1 MEYKYLIY
9 SVSER
14 ILTLTLNRPDQL
26 NTINPE
32 FVVEIIDALKRADKD
47 DEIKAVIITGAGKAF
62 SAGSDL
68 SGGATSFE
76 KGSADDAADSESYR
90 DAAGRIALPVYDM
103 KKPVI
108 AAINGAAVGM
118 GITMILPADIKI
130 ASDNARF
137 GFVFARRGIVAE
149 GACSWFLPR
158 IVGISK
164 ALEWIASGRI
174 IKVQEALSAGLINEI
189 VPLQELM
196 PRARE
201 IALDIAV
208 NTSAVSVALNRR
220 LLWKMLGCNSPLEA
234 HLLDS
239 KLAYWSYRQSDV
251 REGVESFAQKR
262 APDFKMKPSTDMP
275 DFIDW
280 FKD

>member
-1 MEYKYLIY
+1 MEYKYLIF

-26 NTINPE
+26 NTINSE

-47 DEIKAVIITGAGKAF
+47 DEIRVVVITGAGRAF

-68 SGGATSFE
+68 SGGSQSFE
-76 KGSADDAADSESYR
+76 KGSANDAADIESYR
-90 DAAGRIALPVYDM
+90 DAAGRIALPVYNM

-130 ASDNARF
+130 ASDKAKF
-137 GFVFARRGIVAE
+137 GFVFTRRGIAAE

-164 ALEWIASGRI
+164 ALEWIDTGRI
-174 IKVQEALSAGLINEI
+174 ISPEEALSAGLVNEI
-189 VPLQELM
+189 VPLEKLM

-220 LLWKMLGCNSPLEA
+220 LLWKMLSCSSPQEA
-234 HLLDS
+234 HLVDS

-251 REGVESFAQKR
+251 REGVKSFAQKR
-262 APDFKMKPSTDMP
+262 PPDFKMKPSTDMP